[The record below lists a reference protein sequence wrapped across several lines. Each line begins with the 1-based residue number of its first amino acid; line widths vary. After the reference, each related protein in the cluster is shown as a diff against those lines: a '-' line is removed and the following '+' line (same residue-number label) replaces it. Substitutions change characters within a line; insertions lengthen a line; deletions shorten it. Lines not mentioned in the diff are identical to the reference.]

1 MKIAAGAKA
10 RSQAA
15 LWPRRRVSH
24 GAIKAAR
31 NGSIKTINVAP
42 GALALINIPRGR
54 PSGFRLARYCARHLV
69 ISFDKDKAI
78 LCIIGGK
85 AMAACRDF
93 VPGGN
98 LTDLPAARRRVPPTL
113 RETNSN

>member
-24 GAIKAAR
+24 GATKAAR
-31 NGSIKTINVAP
+31 NGSIKTINVVP

-54 PSGFRLARYCARHLV
+54 PSDFRLARYCARHLV

-85 AMAACRDF
+85 AMLGRPDF
-93 VPGGN
+93 VP
-98 LTDLPAARRRVPPTL
+98 
-113 RETNSN
+113 